1 MAALSAQPP
10 KRMPI
15 TCSLDLEMAERK
27 INNGELAAM
36 AGVHRSSIAKLRR
49 NAFLMIDAAVLE
61 KICKAL
67 ELQPGDLL
75 HYQADG

>member
-27 INNGELAAM
+27 LTAKALAA
-36 AGVHRSSIAKLRR
+36 AIGVAESSLSKLRR
-49 NAFLMIDAAVLE
+49 NQFSMIDAKNLE
-61 KICKAL
+61 KLCAHFRC
-67 ELQPGDLL
+67 QPGDLL

>member
-1 MAALSAQPP
+1 
-10 KRMPI
+10 MPI

-27 INNGELAAM
+27 LTNEALASLS
-36 AGVHRSSIAKLRR
+36 GVHRSSIAKLRR
-49 NAFLMIDAAVLE
+49 NAFLMIDATVLE

-75 HYQADG
+75 HYQADD